1 MSVAGIWDTWRP
13 GTPLERRSFSILTTA
28 ANRFMREIHDRM
40 PVILDSSVLEDW
52 LNPEIHE
59 REILQEL
66 LQPCPD
72 NWLSATEVSSLVNS
86 PQNNTPEVLQ
96 PAGTVKA
103 SGAPQRR
110 LFEV

>member
-1 MSVAGIWDTWRP
+1 
-13 GTPLERRSFSILTTA
+13 
-28 ANRFMREIHDRM
+28 MREIHDRM

-59 REILQEL
+59 REILREL

-72 NWLSATEVSSLVNS
+72 QWLSATEVSSLVNS
-86 PQNNTPEVLQ
+86 PQNNSPEVLQ
-96 PAGTVKA
+96 PAGTVVA

>member
-1 MSVAGIWDTWRP
+1 
-13 GTPLERRSFSILTTA
+13 
-28 ANRFMREIHDRM
+28 MREIHDRM
-40 PVILDSSVLEDW
+40 PVILDRSRLEDW

-72 NWLSATEVSSLVNS
+72 KWLSATEVSPLVNS
-86 PQNNTPEVLQ
+86 PKNNSPEVLQ
-96 PAGTVKA
+96 PAGRVEA
-103 SGAPQRR
+103 SGTPQRR